1 MNNRIYDHT
10 IVQERGI
17 SSQRILIKC
26 NYSERWKYLKNKKL
40 YPDLTLNMKC
50 TEYQEYLHICGLIDF
65 QKKILTKNPTEFNR
79 QKWLQLAGNRKKYM
93 GESKTKY
100 VKQLLSKL
108 QDKRYICFCSSIN
121 QADELNKTNSIHSK
135 KEDSL
140 EIIKKFSDK
149 KINSLFTVNMIQEGI
164 NLTDIELGIIVQL
177 GGQEREL
184 LQKLG
189 RILRSDEPIQII
201 FYFKNSKDE
210 DYLKKVYEELDKKSI
225 LEMNLKEIE
234 L

>member
-1 MNNRIYDHT
+1 
-10 IVQERGI
+10 
-17 SSQRILIKC
+17 
-26 NYSERWKYLKNKKL
+26 
-40 YPDLTLNMKC
+40 
-50 TEYQEYLHICGLIDF
+50 
-65 QKKILTKNPTEFNR
+65 
-79 QKWLQLAGNRKKYM
+79 
-93 GESKTKY
+93 
-100 VKQLLSKL
+100 
-108 QDKRYICFCSSIN
+108 
-121 QADELNKTNSIHSK
+121 
-135 KEDSL
+135 
-140 EIIKKFSDK
+140 
-149 KINSLFTVNMIQEGI
+149 MIQEGI